1 MAGFDLENYF
11 DKRIA
16 AELLST
22 TESSTGLSKY
32 DELML
37 ASREKQEALEQLA
50 ASREINKRSLLG
62 EYSNGGFLD
71 ATVATLASPVTQT
84 GNALAS
90 ALEMHNE
97 ANETDP
103 TASEQTKAAAQ
114 KIREAL
120 NMDSLVGINPE
131 TGERTSSLHR
141 RVLGDTAIAAI
152 QGSAAAVQGV
162 VGLGS
167 MVSGG
172 HIGKAA
178 NEAGFRP
185 KDGISIL
192 DGYLSPE
199 MRKANQRVSAAEGFT
214 GTASEILDN
223 PSTIPHNIA
232 KSIPSMI
239 LGGAIGKAVGLLP
252 GIGSGL
258 AGAIGEGTMMAGS
271 QAENIREQTADGRL
285 TLKQALLAAGTGVM
299 GAGVGFAGNKL
310 ANALRIGDID
320 EALVTGALA
329 KSPRGVFARTTLA
342 GGIEGGEELLQSSG
356 EQLAQNLALDKPYDQ
371 GVGSASALGLFTGS
385 PMGAMSGLAGGA
397 QDKQEDTPE
406 AKAAFAAAVATND
419 SSAYLDPESRSYNP
433 TRAVEVHFAAA
444 RNKDATP
451 EARQESLTK
460 ATDIVAGLEAKY
472 GQAATAYSIAA
483 HPAFDKSAVRTK
495 LEALKAKLAT
505 VDVADPANAKMVAGL
520 TEAIQN
526 NEMALAASESKT
538 ALKLLKAKAD
548 GLAKQLVQTT
558 NVRDE
563 LAKLVR
569 GKTSMDEVRDAVIAA
584 NATVDINDASAV
596 ETAQKAVSK
605 VISLSMVNLGSLS
618 VEAAEGLANNAANS
632 LTEPQRQYLRVFSQA
647 RLAEN
652 TLKTMSDVSKDIYLG
667 NPGGPG
673 KTRMLGIVDYN
684 KNIGLALE
692 AKDVKAADYQ
702 LELLNNFTQ
711 GHKEKAELITNTF
724 NKVKVGLLPDSQL
737 HKTDTGWVLVSD
749 AKKFLTTPE
758 LEANGGLEIHRQSD
772 ELVSNTVK
780 EAEALQ
786 QVLTAQ
792 QAAYNLTFQGN
803 STVQPTTTTTVA
815 TNATQAPS
823 VGEAVAP
830 GAAVVGGAVQTNT
843 STNVQK
849 VNTPTE
855 PVQKTGNSVQ
865 VTPVA
870 QTTATPS
877 SVAPE
882 VPTVQSAA
890 SPLSKNVSVL
900 ENAEDKERV
909 SVKSPPLS
917 VVEGDTNYSEIYST
931 LSILFSES
939 TPEEQQ
945 ALVDA
950 FTNEQEQSNES
961 AQASQTEDS
970 TTNQDPEGSGY
981 VQDAATGQTSEATG
995 GLESQDSQASE
1006 GRQSLEADI
1015 ALIEKEIA
1023 RAEKLLRKYKRKN
1036 ISLWSALKHSLS
1048 ESDLKDVYGSAWK
1061 KFTLLKGKPGVDLSS
1076 RVANGDLDAFLPF
1089 RLNSQAIQ
1097 ADGSLET
1104 DAVQHIKDKLG
1115 TQDYLTEETK
1125 HEMDKVGLSI
1135 QELEQQISLLHI
1147 TEELN
1152 YAESETIT
1160 DNETV
1165 AEKDTPVTGEE
1176 SSGSVASPAGEETA
1190 GTEEGKLS
1198 VLVQAKSP
1206 EGTPYNLRNL
1216 LTEYFTQSAGKD
1228 GALSVRPL
1236 VSVKNFVSAVL
1247 IDKTHKIQ
1255 DFFAD
1260 KNLSDTQ
1267 LNALN
1272 FFLNRAR
1279 NWQKTIQASLPKRFD
1294 KQYRLN
1300 DMLQFLLPED
1310 VNAVG
1315 DIDENIKTAISFA
1328 AFSWAAEAATS
1339 SQFLK
1344 DKEINAILNRTKK
1357 ARVSN
1362 TAYVVLGSV
1371 GTYQHNLVDSLGGRV
1386 LESLGLKAIPDAPQD
1401 LVAKLRA
1408 SLGMRAVKLLEDTKL
1423 ITRSTLSQ
1431 ETMQQLYEEGLSETA
1446 VYKLRKKMGNISSRA
1461 THTFF
1466 AVARDDEGK
1475 PVAAV
1480 QSIHEANKGTQ
1491 GILGKLFQVEV
1502 GASIPSLEPITTLQ
1516 GTTSTGMGVPKE
1528 LEEAVL
1534 ANQSNARVVRKDTM
1548 ALFEEFSE
1556 DALHTMMG
1564 VVEEEDETT
1573 HISNRISVKAKN
1585 DGLKRE
1591 YALFVEYVGEY
1602 LATSKNG
1609 LDTEFFLEFDVWKQ
1623 QRIGIS
1629 TTAVNP
1635 QTSKIVR
1642 FLIGSPKWTATID
1655 PANEKQMTSFYLRVA
1670 EGLGMK
1676 TERKD
1681 NILSVSEVQTKLL
1694 DPTYVVA
1701 IQALGKKLVRKEA
1714 LTAEEQQSIV
1724 DAVVKG
1730 GGNLHSLD
1738 GLIGMAYQQEANGE
1752 PFTVQMMG
1760 EVDGVANGT
1769 MLNHILLGAANS
1781 VEELQQILHMGG
1793 FYETGSE
1800 FTQYN
1805 QWRGT
1810 AGNLDIYEKVSR
1822 KIHEKISEFMNQ
1834 AVTEEDLQHVRQ
1846 FASIW
1851 AIAGNIFDEATGT
1864 VSKDGRNLAK
1874 DAMNPLAFGSSLESV
1889 VTGMAGNFLGNVIK
1903 GFERLATQPT
1913 IATQEEIDTYVGHI
1927 NKLLGVG
1934 VRPLPV
1940 GRPLSW
1946 YMNTRLSPSVESRL
1960 HSVFTQTV
1968 GEVVTDVLST
1978 EFSTFLARRD
1988 ALNRAA
1994 QATFSISDAIYRG
2007 MREAY
2012 IEELLA
2018 KGDMPVDA
2026 NGKRLGDLTQKQEA
2040 ELAKRMRSVTPIVQT
2055 ATSKNDKGSS
2065 TGLLMSKSTRK
2076 QNKDGTYT
2084 NVASFGT
2091 TLGNGAK
2098 SVALHG
2104 QSTHSESP
2112 GVAMGSATTHSTDSA
2127 ALHRVKQDILQI
2139 HDAAGA
2145 GVDGLGGVA
2154 AELNQRL
2161 LETLLNY
2168 SPLEEIHNSVARV
2181 VRGMAR
2187 MLDQG
2192 TLSPQA
2198 IRYVQEELTKQA
2210 RYLDVKPYQVLST
2223 LLNNTK
2229 LEAYQANKI
2238 KLGFMTTLGA
2248 IDQYAYQGGN
2258 YEVTD
2263 RNRTDA
2269 SQLLAAQSAFLSD
2282 KDVAA
2287 LDFLA
2292 NFMTYRPAPKK
2303 ATETGVA
2310 DSVIV
2315 EADSSVQDDSDLDE
2329 ELDTVDPV
2337 APAPVTAPKMSDWG
2351 VIGEPAVESDPAL
2364 VALFANNKV
2373 LTGKAVIG
2381 SLLKQLG
2388 QSDSA
2393 FDKAMVLILKQIQS
2407 IIPNTMMVTYV
2418 TSDTQF
2424 DREIHANP
2432 SNSRGWY
2439 VPQGKGQGIY
2449 LLGNE
2454 FAASNLQV
2462 ETVIHELLHAV
2473 LLHAIENAVKGS
2485 NAAKLVAELET
2496 LLAKVTA
2503 EVKDTKF
2510 KDAITD
2516 VHELISWGL
2525 TNREF
2530 QTDVLMKI
2538 KMETKTKGNPLITG
2552 MAKLFN
2558 SITDFLFDGLGL
2570 NRKQVAI
2577 NGLSILTANVSGLF
2591 QEAATNQGPVQV
2603 EAKSQVNLLNTHTT
2617 EDLYDA
2623 LDTGEVSSEFGEFHK
2638 QILSKIV
2645 NKVFGPYGSFRD
2657 AIMKNTP
2664 QGALQVFTESLIS
2677 GVAPFASTLL
2687 GSGIK
2692 INNQEAFVIEQ
2703 VEATVAYGLSMG
2715 GKDSRTSV
2723 VRNELLKL
2731 YRDTAERL
2739 KPTDRNDGS
2748 PESELYNTVFNAK
2761 EEDFL
2766 AKFAAMGMGHEQ
2778 FNSLLKV
2785 ATKKS
2790 VKILADN
2797 SPIGILTRLFSTIL
2811 EAINGK
2817 LTLTFGGQQADQK
2830 LAGLV
2835 QTLVLLEQKRE
2846 IVKNSVAPDWQ
2857 VFLDEKA
2864 RDTRKGAKSTL
2875 NTLINSS
2882 MFKKNKNVFIK
2893 AGSNLVD
2900 VVTAPGRIKVFSANL
2915 GKIRDNHFTGLPGV
2929 VSGVF
2934 NDIKGH
2940 KPTIELLLR
2949 SVKHHE
2955 GLRKQAIELTN
2966 GAVLESFA
2974 DGDKISNDSK
2984 GALTKVALRTG
2995 AHVLLDQF
3003 TPAQL
3008 ENLVKDPAALQT
3020 EIDLLEAKL
3029 RKDYKAVYSSYFLDN
3044 ARALAYQLATGRA
3057 VIAHLLRN
3065 AHNIASM
3072 FGSPYSGQLT
3082 EAQVTA
3088 ATKDLDVLV
3097 SMYGMKYSKPTDLAL
3112 FADLLATE
3120 NARTDGGNGVQMAL
3134 LQHKMLEEQS
3144 LERLFDGN
3152 PVLMRKGYM
3161 PEVYNPH
3168 TDLQAANE
3176 EQGKI
3181 LMAQGYV
3188 QGAFVSQDPDE
3199 KDAEPLRLYTL
3210 RDGGLLP
3217 WQSGITSMTNLRSAG
3232 TKHHGDRAVGTQKS
3246 MMAAKQGAINK
3257 LHRSGGTLDPTKIK
3271 ESYTVPLLND
3281 KGVAVNYVHL
3291 MEERTKD
3298 ELLERDSRFDT
3309 VLGVL
3314 AGSIFDKENSP
3325 KNNRK
3330 AVQLLRDEYDLGFE
3344 KDSVAF
3350 LEVSDTSTYP
3360 ELREIYRMMP
3370 DSMKESI
3377 REIWGEDAMKVR
3389 ADTLDIMFGYRELS
3403 LSTMFDK
3410 AADERNHLEQAMVWT
3425 ITTLLRQ
3432 HAKRK
3437 LNMTNA
3443 EAEIYSQRGAVVVR
3457 RAENVWHAL
3466 VKLTKDI
3473 FVVKS
3478 GITMLGNIMSNK
3490 TTLMLY
3496 GVPFKDILANSKIA
3510 WESAEDYARDNKEM
3524 FRLQNQLDTGYIMGS
3539 TADLE
3544 ERVAQLKDSLA
3555 NNPVSKLIDAGLM
3568 PTIVEDMEAQDDD
3581 FDYKPGFVMKAEKML
3596 DKLNP
3601 TVREVGNQLLM
3612 GHSTKMYKT
3621 LSRITQM
3628 SDFTA
3633 RYVLYQHLTSLKE
3646 DPMTP
3651 AEAIQEASEAFVN
3664 YDIPLHR
3671 KIQYLDK
3678 MGFLM
3683 FTKYFLRIQRVIRGR
3698 LREAPGKV
3706 ALLMAAQNYFSWL
3719 PSIIDS
3725 SMLVRFGNNPMNS
3738 GALQLF
3744 TAGDDLL
3751 TMRAAL
3757 SIVKP

>member
-1 MAGFDLENYF
+1 MFEFDAANYF
-11 DKRIA
+11 DRRAYNDLNAVEGGISKREQIKA
-16 AELLST
+16 ASEQKIAELN
-22 TESSTGLSKY
+22 K
-32 DELML
+32 M
-37 ASREKQEALEQLA
+37 READKQ
-50 ASREINKRSLLG
+50 SLFG
-62 EYSNGGFLD
+62 GYSQGGVLD
-71 ATVATLASPVTQT
+71 TAVATLASPITQT

-97 ANETDP
+97 ANETNP
-103 TASEQTKAAAQ
+103 VASEQTKAAAQ

-141 RVLGDTAIAAI
+141 RILGDAAI
-152 QGSAAAVQGV
+152 AAVQGSASAV
-162 VGLGS
+162 QGAVGIGS

-172 HIGKAA
+172 RIGQAA
-178 NEAGFRP
+178 NEMGFRP
-185 KDGISIL
+185 KEGISIL
-192 DGYLSPE
+192 EGYLSPE
-199 MRKANQRVSAAEGFT
+199 MRKANQQVSDAEGFT
-214 GTASEILDN
+214 GTVDEILSN
-223 PSTIPHNIA
+223 PSTIPSNII
-232 KSIPSMI
+232 KSVPSMI
-239 LGGAIGKAVGLLP
+239 LGGAVGKAVGLLP
-252 GIGSGL
+252 MIGSGL

-310 ANALRIGDID
+310 AGALRIGDID
-320 EALVTGALA
+320 EALVTGAMA
-329 KSPRGVFARTTLA
+329 KSPRGAFAKTLLT
-342 GGIEGGEELLQSSG
+342 GGVEGGEELFQSTG
-356 EQLAQNLALDKPYDQ
+356 EQVAQNLALDKPYDQ
-371 GVGSASALGLFTGS
+371 GVGSAAALGLFTGA
-385 PMGAMSGLAGGA
+385 PMGAVAGLSGGA
-397 QDKQEDTPE
+397 QAKQAETAE
-406 AKAAFAAAVATND
+406 AKATFAAAVATND
-419 SSAYLDPESRSYNP
+419 PSAYLDPKSRTYNP
-433 TRAVEVHFAAA
+433 TKAVEVLFATTRKADTTA
-444 RNKDATP
+444 
-451 EARQESLTK
+451 EVRQENLTK
-460 ATDIVAGLEAKY
+460 VRDIVANLEEAQ
-472 GQAATAYSIAA
+472 GQASLAYARASN
-483 HPAFDKSAVRTK
+483 PAFDKVTTQTQLTAFKER
-495 LEALKAKLAT
+495 LAAL
-505 VDVADPANAKMVAGL
+505 DVADPANEKMAAGL
-520 TEAIQN
+520 GEAIQLH
-526 NEMALAASESKT
+526 EITLAASESKT
-538 ALKLLKAKAD
+538 ALKLQKAKAD
-548 GLAKQLVQTT
+548 GLAKQITQTT

-569 GKTSMDEVRDAVIAA
+569 GKTSVDEVRDAVIAA
-584 NATVDINDASAV
+584 NVTVDVNDAPAV
-596 ETAQKAVSK
+596 EAAQAAVNK
-605 VISLSMVNLGSLS
+605 VISLSMVNLNNLT
-618 VEAAEGLANNAANS
+618 AEVADGLASNTANA
-632 LTEPQRQYLRVFSQA
+632 LTDPQREYLRQFSKA

-652 TLKTMSDVSKDIYLG
+652 TLKTLSDVSRDIYQG
-667 NPGGPG
+667 NPGGSG
-673 KTRMLGIVDYN
+673 KTRMLGVKDYN

-702 LELLNNFTQ
+702 LELLSNFTQ
-711 GHKEKAELITNTF
+711 DHKDKAELISNTF
-724 NKVKVGLLPDSQL
+724 NKVKVGLLPDSQV
-737 HKTDTGWVLVSD
+737 HKTDTGWVLVSN
-749 AKKFLTTPE
+749 AKQFLTKPE
-758 LEANGGLEIHRQSD
+758 LKANGGLEIHRQSA

-780 EAEALQ
+780 EATALQ

-792 QAAYNLTFQGN
+792 QEAYNLTFPN
-803 STVQPTTTTTVA
+803 TPSAVA

-830 GAAVVGGAVQTNT
+830 GAAVVGGATQPNT
-843 STNVQK
+843 FTDVQK
-849 VNTPTE
+849 VNISTE

-865 VTPVA
+865 VKPVA
-870 QTTATPS
+870 QTAAAPS
-877 SVAPE
+877 SVAPV
-882 VPTVQSAA
+882 VPAVQSAA

-900 ENAEDKERV
+900 ENAEDKARV
-909 SVKSPPLS
+909 SVKSLPLS
-917 VVEGDTNYSEIYST
+917 AVEGDTNYSEIYST

-961 AQASQTEDS
+961 TQASQTQDS
-970 TTNQDPEGSGY
+970 TTSQDPESTGSI
-981 VQDAATGQTSEATG
+981 QDAATGQTSEVVG
-995 GLESQDSQASE
+995 ELQSQDSQASE
-1006 GRQSLEADI
+1006 DGKLGLFSQYP
-1015 ALIEKEIA
+1015 
-1023 RAEKLLRKYKRKN
+1023 EKLTGTVNEVFRTVNLVAQYFKQTGVNETNLANKPLVGVKGFLSAWDKDFDLVKQYLDLGKDN
-1036 ISLWSALKHSLS
+1036 TLFEEQESALKNMASTMKS
-1048 ESDLKDVYGSAWK
+1048 WMPAIQANFK
-1061 KFTLLKGKPGVDLSS
+1061 KFTGSVDFKSNDMMQYLYTEDGALDVDENVKTAIAYAAYRWIMDRANSPIFMEPEQVKDMHNVDEDANIDPIGLATLRRMSSFKDTAIAELGKVAAQALGLALLDDAPVDLLPKLESALGAHVLDLLDTKGYLRLDSIPVTEVNAWFDVEVPAQHGDKTTYDYVRLLTQKEGKKTIHIDKVS
-1076 RVANGDLDAFLPF
+1076 RIKAANYGSRDVINKLFGVTVAPRMPDTKPSKLVQKTAKD
-1089 RLNSQAIQ
+1089 SQQDIPKA
-1097 ADGSLET
+1097 ERK
-1104 DAVQHIKDKLG
+1104 AVQDTMNVPHTIIQDMWAVAQMLGRDAILKIAGAKDLESGKYHEINRSSIEAQNQNLG
-1115 TQDYLTEETK
+1115 TQYDMQDE
-1125 HEMDKVGLSI
+1125 
-1135 QELEQQISLLHI
+1135 LLHQ
-1147 TEELN
+1147 
-1152 YAESETIT
+1152 SS
-1160 DNETV
+1160 NENGF
-1165 AEKDTPVTGEE
+1165 E
-1176 SSGSVASPAGEETA
+1176 
-1190 GTEEGKLS
+1190 
-1198 VLVQAKSP
+1198 QAFYP
-1206 EGTPYNLRNL
+1206 
-1216 LTEYFTQSAGKD
+1216 TQS
-1228 GALSVRPL
+1228 VW
-1236 VSVKNFVSAVL
+1236 KNFRAGFSNQAM
-1247 IDKTHKIQ
+1247 
-1255 DFFAD
+1255 
-1260 KNLSDTQ
+1260 NL
-1267 LNALN
+1267 
-1272 FFLNRAR
+1272 
-1279 NWQKTIQASLPKRFD
+1279 
-1294 KQYRLN
+1294 
-1300 DMLQFLLPED
+1300 
-1310 VNAVG
+1310 
-1315 DIDENIKTAISFA
+1315 
-1328 AFSWAAEAATS
+1328 
-1339 SQFLK
+1339 
-1344 DKEINAILNRTKK
+1344 
-1357 ARVSN
+1357 
-1362 TAYVVLGSV
+1362 
-1371 GTYQHNLVDSLGGRV
+1371 
-1386 LESLGLKAIPDAPQD
+1386 
-1401 LVAKLRA
+1401 
-1408 SLGMRAVKLLEDTKL
+1408 
-1423 ITRSTLSQ
+1423 
-1431 ETMQQLYEEGLSETA
+1431 
-1446 VYKLRKKMGNISSRA
+1446 
-1461 THTFF
+1461 
-1466 AVARDDEGK
+1466 
-1475 PVAAV
+1475 
-1480 QSIHEANKGTQ
+1480 
-1491 GILGKLFQVEV
+1491 
-1502 GASIPSLEPITTLQ
+1502 
-1516 GTTSTGMGVPKE
+1516 
-1528 LEEAVL
+1528 
-1534 ANQSNARVVRKDTM
+1534 
-1548 ALFEEFSE
+1548 
-1556 DALHTMMG
+1556 
-1564 VVEEEDETT
+1564 
-1573 HISNRISVKAKN
+1573 
-1585 DGLKRE
+1585 
-1591 YALFVEYVGEY
+1591 
-1602 LATSKNG
+1602 
-1609 LDTEFFLEFDVWKQ
+1609 
-1623 QRIGIS
+1623 
-1629 TTAVNP
+1629 
-1635 QTSKIVR
+1635 QTSKIHR
-1642 FLIGSPKWTATID
+1642 FMFARPNWTVKIDLDNQPLVDEFLVSIAMAMGIKTDQQRNASTLPKFGTYLLENPRVLEAVQLLKEALKAGSTELLSHQAIEKIQDVAANAEGMMSLQAMVAFGKYLQALEDGKPDFTVTLLVGADGKTNGPMLTLLALGADGFDTLNRGGFYSTEEGQPKHFSEYFEDDKAMDLYQDLGMNVLASAKQLVVSAETIQKLHNAKKHKEAYSLSTIEQFSAFQVLTKALD
-1655 PANEKQMTSFYLRVA
+1655 KDGKVTSAMRNLVKTPLTSFFFGSVMKASVKGMEEKFIEGFYTTIEDLAQGKRTDTTLVEFIKATNILIAKGNYKAPRYSEKLDIEQMLTMKHALSPVQEAALRKSFNVIMGNPVKVTMENYFQTFIDRRNKLNKTIQSSWETYAAVYADAYNAELDSLMEAGKIAYREVIKGADKGKKIPLHGLTVA
-1670 EGLGMK
+1670 QEKVLRLKISNILPVMHTAYSKEEDNIRAGIYMGK
-1676 TERKD
+1676 TEVDKSKSPIYSN
-1681 NILSVSEVQTKLL
+1681 NIITSKGKV
-1694 DPTYVVA
+1694 PT
-1701 IQALGKKLVRKEA
+1701 QSHVRKE
-1714 LTAEEQQSIV
+1714 I
-1724 DAVVKG
+1724 
-1730 GGNLHSLD
+1730 
-1738 GLIGMAYQQEANGE
+1738 
-1752 PFTVQMMG
+1752 
-1760 EVDGVANGT
+1760 
-1769 MLNHILLGAANS
+1769 
-1781 VEELQQILHMGG
+1781 
-1793 FYETGSE
+1793 
-1800 FTQYN
+1800 
-1805 QWRGT
+1805 
-1810 AGNLDIYEKVSR
+1810 
-1822 KIHEKISEFMNQ
+1822 
-1834 AVTEEDLQHVRQ
+1834 
-1846 FASIW
+1846 
-1851 AIAGNIFDEATGT
+1851 
-1864 VSKDGRNLAK
+1864 
-1874 DAMNPLAFGSSLESV
+1874 
-1889 VTGMAGNFLGNVIK
+1889 
-1903 GFERLATQPT
+1903 
-1913 IATQEEIDTYVGHI
+1913 
-1927 NKLLGVG
+1927 
-1934 VRPLPV
+1934 
-1940 GRPLSW
+1940 
-1946 YMNTRLSPSVESRL
+1946 
-1960 HSVFTQTV
+1960 
-1968 GEVVTDVLST
+1968 
-1978 EFSTFLARRD
+1978 
-1988 ALNRAA
+1988 
-1994 QATFSISDAIYRG
+1994 
-2007 MREAY
+2007 
-2012 IEELLA
+2012 
-2018 KGDMPVDA
+2018 
-2026 NGKRLGDLTQKQEA
+2026 
-2040 ELAKRMRSVTPIVQT
+2040 
-2055 ATSKNDKGSS
+2055 
-2065 TGLLMSKSTRK
+2065 
-2076 QNKDGTYT
+2076 
-2084 NVASFGT
+2084 
-2091 TLGNGAK
+2091 
-2098 SVALHG
+2098 
-2104 QSTHSESP
+2104 SP
-2112 GVAMGSATTHSTDSA
+2112 GVAGLSYSIHSLDSSVMHKALNAVPETMNVHDEGANGVDKIVDVAT
-2127 ALHRVKQDILQI
+2127 ALNKATIENLLEYSPAHEAVVMLERLVTGLAQRVK
-2139 HDAAGA
+2139 
-2145 GVDGLGGVA
+2145 DGLTSKEAVKAVFESWVSTHNRNLPEEDKVFVEDIGFVMI
-2154 AELNQRL
+2154 NQ
-2161 LETLLNY
+2161 
-2168 SPLEEIHNSVARV
+2168 A
-2181 VRGMAR
+2181 
-2187 MLDQG
+2187 
-2192 TLSPQA
+2192 
-2198 IRYVQEELTKQA
+2198 VQ
-2210 RYLDVKPYQVLST
+2210 
-2223 LLNNTK
+2223 N
-2229 LEAYQANKI
+2229 AYQADLVRLTNI
-2238 KLGFMTTLGA
+2238 SQMGYV
-2248 IDQYAYQGGN
+2248 DQYTWEGGQF
-2258 YEVTD
+2258 EVKQEIRD
-2263 RNRTDA
+2263 RATA
-2269 SQLLAAQSAFLSD
+2269 LLGDLD
-2282 KDVAA
+2282 KKPSMD
-2287 LDFLA
+2287 L
-2292 NFMTYRPAPKK
+2292 
-2303 ATETGVA
+2303 
-2310 DSVIV
+2310 V
-2315 EADSSVQDDSDLDE
+2315 EAMRYLNKVRSEAETSSMEVPA
-2329 ELDTVDPV
+2329 ELEMEQ
-2337 APAPVTAPKMSDWG
+2337 APVVNEPEPVTPKMSDWG
-2351 VIGEPAVESDPAL
+2351 SLGEPAVESDPAL
-2364 VALFANNKV
+2364 VAMFANNKV

-2407 IIPNTMMVTYV
+2407 IIPNTMTVTYV

-2473 LLHAIENAVKGS
+2473 LLHATENPDKSPA
-2485 NAAKLVAELET
+2485 AAKLVAELET

-2570 NRKQVAI
+2570 TRKQVAI

-2677 GVAPFASTLL
+2677 GVAPFASKLL

-2731 YRDTAERL
+2731 YRDMADRL

-2748 PESELYNTVFNAK
+2748 PESLLYNTVFNAK
-2761 EEDFL
+2761 EDDFL

-2835 QTLVLLEQKRE
+2835 QTLVVLEQKRE

-2893 AGSNLVD
+2893 AGSNLFD

-2934 NDIKGH
+2934 NDMKGH
-2940 KPTIELLLR
+2940 KPSIELLLR
-2949 SVKHHE
+2949 AVKHHE

-2966 GAVLESFA
+2966 GSVLESFE
-2974 DGDKISNDSK
+2974 DGHKISNESK

-3088 ATKDLDVLV
+3088 ATKDLDTLV

-3377 REIWGEDAMKVR
+3377 REIWGEDGMKVR

-3403 LSTMFDK
+3403 LSTVFDK

-3510 WESAEDYARDNKEM
+3510 WESAEDYARDNKEL

-3568 PTIVEDMEAQDDD
+3568 PTIAEDMEAQDDD
-3581 FDYKPGFVMKAEKML
+3581 FDYKPGFVIKAEKML

-3601 TVREVGNQLLM
+3601 TVRETANQALM
-3612 GHSTKMYKT
+3612 GHSTRGYKT
-3621 LSRITQM
+3621 LSRLTQL

-3633 RYVLYQHLTSLKE
+3633 RYVLYQHLISLKE
-3646 DPMTP
+3646 DPMTS

-3671 KIQYLDK
+3671 KLHYLDK

-3698 LREAPGKV
+3698 FREAPGKV
-3706 ALLMAAQNYFSWL
+3706 MLLMAAQSYFSWL

-3725 SMLVRFGNNPMNS
+3725 SMLIRFGNNPLNS
-3738 GALQLF
+3738 GALQFF
-3744 TAGDDLL
+3744 TAGDDIL
-3751 TMRAAL
+3751 TMKAAL

>member
-1 MAGFDLENYF
+1 MFEFDAANYF
-11 DKRIA
+11 DRRAYNDLNAVEGGISKREQLKAASEQKI
-16 AELLST
+16 AELN
-22 TESSTGLSKY
+22 KI
-32 DELML
+32 
-37 ASREKQEALEQLA
+37 REQNKQSLFGDYSQGGALDTA
-50 ASREINKRSLLG
+50 V
-62 EYSNGGFLD
+62 
-71 ATVATLASPVTQT
+71 ATVVNPVTQLGEFAEKLLT
-84 GNALAS
+84 
-90 ALEMHNE
+90 NE
-97 ANETDP
+97 PGIMLDAQTANPSKNE
-103 TASEQTKAAAQ
+103 SLIAAG
-114 KIREAL
+114 KRIREAL
-120 NMDSLVGINPE
+120 NMDHLVGINSD
-131 TGERTSSLHR
+131 TGERTSSLQR
-141 RVLGDTAIAAI
+141 RLIGDSAITAI
-152 QGSAAAVQGV
+152 QGATSAVQGA

-167 MVSGG
+167 LVSGG
-172 HIGKAA
+172 RVGQAA
-178 NEAGFRP
+178 NEMGFRP
-185 KDGISIL
+185 KEGISIL
-192 DGYLSPE
+192 EGYLSPE
-199 MRKANQRVSAAEGFT
+199 MRKANQQVSAGEGFT
-214 GTASEILDN
+214 GTADAILDN
-223 PSTIPHNIA
+223 PSTIPSNII
-232 KSIPSMI
+232 KSVPSMI
-239 LGGAIGKAVGLLP
+239 LGGAVGKLVGAVSSVG
-252 GIGSGL
+252 GGL
-258 AGAIGEGTMMAGS
+258 AGAIGEGTTMAGS

-310 ANALRIGDID
+310 AGALRIGDID
-320 EALVTGALA
+320 EALVTGAMA
-329 KSPRGVFARTTLA
+329 KSPRGAFAKTLLT
-342 GGIEGGEELLQSSG
+342 GGVEGGEELFQSTG
-356 EQLAQNLALDKPYDQ
+356 EQVAQNLALDKPYDQ
-371 GVGSASALGLFTGS
+371 GVGSAAALGLFTGA
-385 PMGAMSGLAGGA
+385 PMGAMAGLSGGA
-397 QDKQEDTPE
+397 PIKREDTPE
-406 AKAAFAAAVATND
+406 GKATFAAAVATND
-419 SSAYLDPESRSYNP
+419 PSAYLDPKSRTYNP
-433 TRAVEVHFAAA
+433 TKAVEVLFATA
-444 RNKDATP
+444 RKADTTP
-451 EARQESLTK
+451 EVRQENLAK
-460 ATDIVAGLEAKY
+460 ARDIVANLEEAQ
-472 GQAATAYSIAA
+472 GQAALAYARASS
-483 HPAFDKSAVRTK
+483 PTFDKVATQTQLTAFKER
-495 LEALKAKLAT
+495 LAAL
-505 VDVADPANAKMVAGL
+505 DVADPANAKVVNGL
-520 TEAIQN
+520 NEAIQLH
-526 NEMALAASESKT
+526 EMTLAASESKT
-538 ALKLLKAKAD
+538 TLKLQKAKAD

-569 GKTSMDEVRDAVIAA
+569 GRTSVDEVRDAVIAA
-584 NATVDINDASAV
+584 NATVDVNDAPAV
-596 ETAQKAVSK
+596 EAAQKAVSK
-605 VISLSMVNLGSLS
+605 VISLSMVNLSSLT
-618 VEAAEGLANNAANS
+618 VEAANGLADNTANS
-632 LTEPQRQYLRVFSQA
+632 LTAPQRQYLRAFSQA

-652 TLKTMSDVSKDIYLG
+652 TLKTMGDVSKDIYLG
-667 NPGGPG
+667 NPGGAG

-702 LELLNNFTQ
+702 LELLSKFTQ
-711 GHKEKAELITNTF
+711 DHKDKAELISNTF
-724 NKVKVGLLPDSQL
+724 NKVKVGLLPDSQV
-737 HKTDTGWVLVSD
+737 HKTDTGWVLVSN
-749 AKKFLTTPE
+749 AKQFLTKPE
-758 LEANGGLEIHRQSD
+758 LKANGGLEIHRQSA

-780 EAEALQ
+780 EATALQ

-792 QAAYNLTFQGN
+792 QAAYDLTFPN
-803 STVQPTTTTTVA
+803 TPSTVA

-830 GAAVVGGAVQTNT
+830 GAAVVGGAAQTNT
-843 STNVQK
+843 N
-849 VNTPTE
+849 P
-855 PVQKTGNSVQ
+855 SV
-865 VTPVA
+865 VKPVA
-870 QTTATPS
+870 QTAAAPS
-877 SVAPE
+877 SVAPV
-882 VPTVQSAA
+882 VPAVQSAA

-917 VVEGDTNYSEIYST
+917 VVDSTDYSEIYST

-950 FTNEQEQSNES
+950 FTNEQEQANES
-961 AQASQTEDS
+961 TQASQTEDS

-1431 ETMQQLYEEGLSETA
+1431 ETMQHLYEEGLSETA

-1466 AVARDDEGK
+1466 AVARDAEGK

-1694 DPTYVVA
+1694 DPAYVVA

-1769 MLNHILLGAANS
+1769 MLNHILLGAAKS

-1793 FYETGSE
+1793 FYETGSD

-1889 VTGMAGNFLGNVIK
+1889 VTGMAGNFLSNVIK

-2623 LDTGEVSSEFGEFHK
+2623 LDTGEVSSEFGKFHK
-2638 QILSKIV
+2638 EILSKIV

-2664 QGALQVFTESLIS
+2664 QGALQVFTESLVS
-2677 GVAPFASTLL
+2677 GAAPFASKLL

-3176 EQGKI
+3176 EQGKL

-3232 TKHHGDRAVGTQKS
+3232 TKHHGDRAVGLQKR
-3246 MMAAKQGAINK
+3246 MMAYKQSSINK
-3257 LHRSGGTLDPTKIK
+3257 LHRNGGTLDPTKIK

-3698 LREAPGKV
+3698 FREAPGKV
-3706 ALLMAAQNYFSWL
+3706 ALLMAAQSYFSWL

-3725 SMLVRFGNNPMNS
+3725 SMLTRFGNNPLNS
-3738 GALQLF
+3738 GALQFF
-3744 TAGDDLL
+3744 TAGDDIL
-3751 TMRAAL
+3751 TMKAAL